1 MILTVLDRELYQQ
14 EIDNIKLELGA
25 PLLYIELTDEQIL
38 YNLLKAFTTLNTYRG
53 VILPSLYFFKYEEGG
68 VVLPFVVSNSI
79 LEIYR
84 VANLSDKKLE
94 GIFLQQFAGGLSY
107 YLNLQL
113 MARLFQS
120 IGGGFT
126 NFEQLAISGR
136 WLGMLR
142 EIFGPQHTVLY
153 RILDQKLVISNGK
166 ANDEYVIIFNDFINA
181 KYLQKH
187 FLYDYFWVISYA
199 KALCK
204 ILLGEIRT
212 KVQFSAVFG
221 DTSFQVKAAEMMSE
235 GQAEAEKLLNDL
247 LERRTPYDFLIDFL
261 E

>member
-1 MILTVLDRELYQQ
+1 MIMTILDKELYQQ

-53 VILPSLYFFKYEEGG
+53 VTLPSLYFFKYEEGG
-68 VVLPFVVSNSI
+68 VILPFVVSNSI
-79 LEIYR
+79 IEIYR
-84 VANLSDKKLE
+84 VRNLRETEYKN
-94 GIFLQQFAGGLSY
+94 IFLQQFAGGLAY

-113 MARLFQS
+113 MGRIFQS
-120 IGGGFT
+120 VGGGFT

-136 WLGMLR
+136 WLGVIR
-142 EIFGPQHTVLY
+142 EVFGPQHTVFY
-153 RILDQKLVISNGK
+153 RILDQKLVISNASTG
-166 ANDEYVIIFNDFINA
+166 EEFVIIFNDFINA

-221 DTSFQVKAAEMMSE
+221 DASFQVKSEALMSE
-235 GQAEAEKLLNDL
+235 GQAEIEKLMNDL
-247 LERRTPYDFLIDFL
+247 LERRTPYDFIIDFL